1 MEACKIVI
9 YGSFFHFQD
18 SNGGDSTYI
27 RFLLVQ
33 PKSLQECKIIYE
45 DAQQKAA
52 TQIFEEA
59 YSAIKACIFYFK
71 FWCMVEIWISK
82 DIQHLDTL

>member
-1 MEACKIVI
+1 MYCGASAVGVDVPQFESFYTVPLFTAV
-9 YGSFFHFQD
+9 FFHFQD

-59 YSAIKACIFYFK
+59 YSSIKACIF
-71 FWCMVEIWISK
+71 
-82 DIQHLDTL
+82 